1 MVELAFDLLN
11 YGLISNNFE
20 NNERFLNF
28 LCRLEQLEL
37 KKVSKAILTN
47 YTNRNWNSLSK
58 DCTYLKDLSEFLH
71 FSTVSH
77 ICEMLKNQL
86 RLPTIKSKAVNTYIY
101 ELLLHLENLCI
112 LIKDYLDS
120 NLVEKR
126 EFKKEDYELF
136 SYSAIRFK
144 DLKITKTIPPS
155 MKSNSPLDI

>member
-1 MVELAFDLLN
+1 MVEFVFDFLDYN
-11 YGLISNNFE
+11 LISNNFE
-20 NNERFLNF
+20 NKERFLNF

-37 KKVSKAILTN
+37 KKVSKGILSN
-47 YTNRNWNSLSK
+47 YTNRNWNSLLK

-71 FSTVSH
+71 FTTVSH

-86 RLPTIKSKAVNTYIY
+86 RLPNVKSRAVNTQIY

-112 LIKDYLDS
+112 RIKDYLSS
-120 NLVEKR
+120 NLVDKH

-144 DLKITKTIPPS
+144 DLKIIKTIPPS